1 MPFLIV
7 SDIHG
12 NREALEAVLASARGQ
27 YDRIVCLG
35 DLAGYGADPNF
46 VVDWARANVSAI
58 VRGNHDKVCTG
69 LESLYSYR
77 PAARAAAEWSM
88 NALSG
93 ENRAYLERLP
103 RGPLPYEGFDLV
115 HGSPVDEDE
124 YLITV
129 NDVAA
134 IAKEIETPLSFFGH
148 THHQGGFLIAR
159 GGVKTIDSHVTLQ
172 LEQGYRY
179 LVNPGSVGQ
188 PRDGNP
194 QAAYA
199 IAGPKRFAEFRRT
212 VEMRRRRAKKFSRGT
227 SIGARVALVN
237 RGVTSSGRKV
247 VTLRQIINVI
257 YRRPSTVRLAQGCGC
272 DDGSTFFH

>member
-7 SDIHG
+7 SDIHA

-35 DLAGYGADPNF
+35 DLAGYGVDPNF
-46 VVDWARANVSAI
+46 AVDWARANVSAI
-58 VRGNHDKVCTG
+58 VRGNHDKVCSG

-77 PAARAAAEWSM
+77 PAARSAAEWTL
-88 NALSG
+88 NTLSA

-115 HGSPVDEDE
+115 HGSPMDEDE
-124 YLITV
+124 YLVTV
-129 NDVAA
+129 HDVSA

-148 THHQGGFLIAR
+148 THLQGGFLIAR
-159 GGVKTIDSHVTLQ
+159 SGVKTIDPQLTLQ
-172 LEQGYRY
+172 LEESYRY

-199 IAGPKRFAEFRRT
+199 IYRPEDRMVEFRR
-212 VEMRRRRAKKFSRGT
+212 VVYDAAAAGQKILAAGLPPALASRLLT
-227 SIGARVALVN
+227 GA
-237 RGVTSSGRKV
+237 
-247 VTLRQIINVI
+247 
-257 YRRPSTVRLAQGCGC
+257 
-272 DDGSTFFH
+272 

>member
-7 SDIHG
+7 SDIHA
-12 NREALEAVLASARGQ
+12 NREALEAVLEEARGQ

-46 VVDWARANVSAI
+46 TVDWARANVSAI
-58 VRGNHDKVCTG
+58 VRGNHDKVCAG

-77 PAARAAAEWSM
+77 PAAREAAEWTL
-88 NALSG
+88 NTLTA

-103 RGPLPYEGFDLV
+103 RGPLPYEGFDLA
-115 HGSPVDEDE
+115 HGSPLDEDE
-124 YLITV
+124 YLVTM

-159 GGVKTIDSHVTLQ
+159 GGVKIIDPRLV
-172 LEQGYRY
+172 LELEGRYRY

-188 PRDGNP
+188 PRDGDP
-194 QAAYA
+194 HAAYA
-199 IAGPKRFAEFRRT
+199 IYRPEEAAVEFRRAPYDAAAAAGKI
-212 VEMRRRRAKKFSRGT
+212 RAAGLPDALASRLLT
-227 SIGARVALVN
+227 
-237 RGVTSSGRKV
+237 GV
-247 VTLRQIINVI
+247 
-257 YRRPSTVRLAQGCGC
+257 
-272 DDGSTFFH
+272 